1 MTGEG
6 LRQVMLVVFGII
18 GGLIL
23 LLWVPNY
30 IQATETRLVEQ
41 RAIAVEQAVADLR
54 IAHPTWS
61 QHDCELVAAGKVTL
75 GMTQEMVLAGWGRPN
90 DINRSVGAWGVHE
103 QWVYPANYLYFEDGV
118 LTSWQD

>member
-23 LLWVPNY
+23 LLWVPKS
-30 IQATETRLVEQ
+30 IQATEARLVEQ
-41 RAIAVEQAVADLR
+41 RAIAVQQTVTSLR
-54 IAHPTWS
+54 VAHPTWS

-75 GMTQEMVLAGWGRPN
+75 GMTADMVRASWGEPR
-90 DINRSVGAWGVHE
+90 DINRSVGSWGVHE
-103 QWVYPANYLYFEDGV
+103 QWVYYSTYMYFENGI